1 MKHKMTP
8 EQIDNS
14 MKLAD
19 LLINHPKDVPFD
31 LDSMGAC
38 AMKHYARFFRLHNDS
53 EMGGA
58 IEETFGLS
66 ARLFYYMTPR
76 GDRFYYMTPR
86 DDRFGPI
93 PAVEYPGDNDSYTSG
108 GGSDIDPVAFG
119 KYIKTLVAENAI
131 MVPE

>member
-31 LDSMGAC
+31 LGDMGAC
-38 AMKHYARFFRLHNDS
+38 AMKHYAGHFGLQNSS
-53 EMGGA
+53 EMGGS

-66 ARLFYYMTPR
+66 ARLFCYGTPR
-76 GDRFYYMTPR
+76 GDRFGLL
-86 DDRFGPI
+86 D
-93 PAVEYPGDNDSYTSG
+93 PAVGYPGDNDSYTSG
-108 GGSDIDPVAFG
+108 GGSAIDPVAFG

>member
-31 LDSMGAC
+31 LGSMDAC
-38 AMKHYARFFRLHNDS
+38 AMKHYAGHFGLTHFRG
-53 EMGGA
+53 MGA
-58 IEETFGLS
+58 TIEETFGLS
-66 ARLFYYMTPR
+66 ARLFCYMTPR
-76 GDRFYYMTPR
+76 GDRF
-86 DDRFGPI
+86 GPI
-93 PAVEYPGDNDSYTSG
+93 PAAEYPGDNDSYTSG

>member
-31 LDSMGAC
+31 LNNMGAC
-38 AMKHYARFFRLHNDS
+38 AMKHYAGHFGLQNSS
-53 EMGGA
+53 EMGGS

-66 ARLFYYMTPR
+66 AYLFYYMTPR
-76 GDRFYYMTPR
+76 G
-86 DDRFGPI
+86 DRFGPI

>member
-19 LLINHPKDVPFD
+19 LLINHPRDVPFD
-31 LDSMGAC
+31 LGNMGAC
-38 AMKHYARFFRLHNDS
+38 AMKHYAGHFGLQNSS
-53 EMGGA
+53 EMGGS

-66 ARLFYYMTPR
+66 AYLFGYRSPR
-76 GDRFYYMTPR
+76 GAPGSADYT
-86 DDRFGPI
+86 
-93 PAVEYPGDNDSYTSG
+93 AYPGEGDEYYKGQD
-108 GGSDIDPVAFG
+108 DDPVALG
-119 KYIKTLVAENAI
+119 KHIKTLVAENAI

>member
-31 LDSMGAC
+31 LGNMGAC
-38 AMKHYARFFRLHNDS
+38 AMKHYAGHFGLQNGS
-53 EMGGA
+53 EMGGS

-76 GDRFYYMTPR
+76 GY
-86 DDRFGPI
+86 RFGPRPI
-93 PAVEYPGDNDSYTSG
+93 PAVEYPGDNDSYTGG

-119 KYIKTLVAENAI
+119 KYIKTLVAGNAV
-131 MVPE
+131 MPPE